1 MITNA
6 IKFKKGIGSEK
17 LDDTIVKITENIMKD
32 GIPFVQVTP
41 KLIRN
46 EDKSIDVTFL
56 IEPSE
61 KNIDKIIISGN
72 TEL

>member
-1 MITNA
+1 
-6 IKFKKGIGSEK
+6 
-17 LDDTIVKITENIMKD
+17 MKMV
-32 GIPFVQVTP
+32 PFVSYP

-61 KNIDKIIISGN
+61 KKYIDKIIISGN
-72 TEL
+72 TRTLDKV